1 MKNIEVGKYMAV
13 KCITNGKIIL
23 KDRVLQGKSIIYDEK
38 IIQIVEN
45 NVLSKDIETIDAEGN
60 YISPG
65 FIDIHIHGSKG
76 FDVMDGSI
84 EGIEAISKSLCN
96 HGVTGFLPTTMT
108 MPVEDIHK
116 ALDVIKISMD
126 MKFNASKILGVHL
139 EGPFISPKY
148 KGAQNEKYIL
158 TPTIE
163 IIKPYLDIIK
173 IITIAPEMDENHIFI
188 KSMNVNKNMILSI
201 GHTNS
206 TYEEAMSA
214 IEDGIK
220 SATHCFNA
228 MTPLHHRNPG
238 VIGAI
243 LNSDIYCELIAD
255 TIHVHPALFN
265 ILEKVKGE
273 DKIILISDA
282 MRAACM
288 KLGNYDLG
296 GQKVLVSHGRAALE
310 DGTLAG
316 SLLTLDKAVK
326 NMRAHTKLKL
336 EKIIKMVTI
345 NPASAIGIDSMK
357 GSIKVGKYADFTVFN
372 ENMDI
377 LYTIVEGNLCFRKEF

>member
-1 MKNIEVGKYMAV
+1 MTV
-13 KCITNGKIIL
+13 KCIKNGKIIL
-23 KDRVLQGKSIIYDEK
+23 KDKILQGKSIIYDEK
-38 IIQIVEN
+38 IIKIVEDKYLN
-45 NVLSKDIETIDAEGN
+45 EDIETIDVEGN

-65 FIDIHIHGSKG
+65 FIDIHVHGSKG
-76 FDVMDGSI
+76 SDVMDSNI
-84 EGIEAISKSLCN
+84 ENMETISKSLCS
-96 HGVTGFLPTTMT
+96 HGVAAFLPTTMT
-108 MPVEDIHK
+108 MPMEYINK
-116 ALDVIKISMD
+116 ALDVIKISMG
-126 MKFNASKILGVHL
+126 KNFRGSKILGAHL
-139 EGPFISPKY
+139 EGPFISQKY

-158 TPTIE
+158 TPSTETI
-163 IIKPYLDIIK
+163 KSYVDIIK
-173 IITIAPEMDENHIFI
+173 VITIAPEMDENHTFI
-188 KSMNVNKNMILSI
+188 KSMNRNKNILLSI

-238 VIGAI
+238 TVGAI

-265 ILEKVKGE
+265 ILEKVKG
-273 DKIILISDA
+273 DDRIILISDA

-288 KLGNYDLG
+288 KSSSYDLG
-296 GQKVLVSHGRAALE
+296 GQKVYVSKDRAVLE

-316 SLLTLDKAVK
+316 SLLTLDRAVK
-326 NMRAHTKLKL
+326 NMRINTKLEL

-345 NPASAIGIDSMK
+345 NPASAIGIDNMR
-357 GSIKVGKYADFTVFN
+357 GSIELGKYADFAVFN
-372 ENMDI
+372 ENIDI
-377 LYTIVEGNLCFRKEF
+377 LYTIVEGNLCFRKES

>member
-1 MKNIEVGKYMAV
+1 MTV
-13 KCITNGKIIL
+13 KCIKNGKIIL
-23 KDRVLQGKSIIYDEK
+23 KDKILHGKSIIYDEK
-38 IIQIVEN
+38 IIKIVEDKYLN
-45 NVLSKDIETIDAEGN
+45 EDIETIDVEGN

-65 FIDIHIHGSKG
+65 FIDMHVHGSKG
-76 FDVMDGSI
+76 SDVMDGNI
-84 EGIEAISKSLCN
+84 ENMETISKSLCS
-96 HGVTGFLPTTMT
+96 HGVTAFLPTTMT
-108 MPVEDIHK
+108 MPMEDIHK
-116 ALDVIKISMD
+116 ALDVIKISMN
-126 MKFNASKILGVHL
+126 KNFHGSKILGAHL

-158 TPTIE
+158 TPSAETI
-163 IIKPYLDIIK
+163 KSYVDIIK
-173 IITIAPEMDENHIFI
+173 VITIAPEMDENHTFI
-188 KSMNVNKNMILSI
+188 KSMNGNKNILLSI

-238 VIGAI
+238 TVGAI

-265 ILEKVKGE
+265 ILEKIKG
-273 DKIILISDA
+273 DDRIILISDA

-288 KLGNYDLG
+288 KSGSYDLG
-296 GQKVLVSHGRAALE
+296 GQKVYVSKDRAVLE

-316 SLLTLDKAVK
+316 SLLTLDRAVK
-326 NMRAHTKLKL
+326 NMRINTELEL

-345 NPASAIGIDSMK
+345 NPASAIGMDNMR
-357 GSIKVGKYADFTVFN
+357 GSIEVGKYADFVVFN
-372 ENMDI
+372 ENIDI
-377 LYTIVEGNLCFRKEF
+377 LYTIVEGNLCFRKES

>member
-1 MKNIEVGKYMAV
+1 MTV
-13 KCITNGKIIL
+13 KCIKNGKIIL
-23 KDRVLQGKSIIYDEK
+23 KNKILHGKSIIYDEK
-38 IIQIVEN
+38 IIKIVEDKYLN
-45 NVLSKDIETIDAEGN
+45 EDIETIDVEGN

-65 FIDIHIHGSKG
+65 FIDMHVHGSKG
-76 FDVMDGSI
+76 SDVMDGNI
-84 EGIEAISKSLCN
+84 ENMETVSKSLCS
-96 HGVTGFLPTTMT
+96 HGVTAFLPTTMT
-108 MPVEDIHK
+108 MPMEDIHK
-116 ALDVIKISMD
+116 ALDVIKISMN
-126 MKFNASKILGVHL
+126 KNFHGSKILGAHL

-158 TPTIE
+158 TPSAETI
-163 IIKPYLDIIK
+163 KSYVDIIK
-173 IITIAPEMDENHIFI
+173 VITIAPEMDENHTFI
-188 KSMNVNKNMILSI
+188 KSMNGNKNILLSI

-238 VIGAI
+238 TVGAI

-265 ILEKVKGE
+265 ILEKIKG
-273 DKIILISDA
+273 DDRIILISDA

-288 KLGNYDLG
+288 KSGSYDLG
-296 GQKVLVSHGRAALE
+296 GQKVYVSKDRAVLE

-316 SLLTLDKAVK
+316 SLLTLDRAVK
-326 NMRAHTKLKL
+326 NMRINTELEL

-345 NPASAIGIDSMK
+345 NPASAIGMDNMR
-357 GSIKVGKYADFTVFN
+357 GSIEVGKYADFVVFN
-372 ENMDI
+372 ENIDI
-377 LYTIVEGNLCFRKEF
+377 LYTIVEGNLCFRKES

>member
-1 MKNIEVGKYMAV
+1 MTV
-13 KCITNGKIIL
+13 KCIKNGNIIL
-23 KDRVLQGKSIIYDEK
+23 KDKILQGKSIIYDEK
-38 IIQIVEN
+38 IIEIVEN
-45 NVLSKDIETIDAEGN
+45 NVPSKDIETIDIKGN

-65 FIDIHIHGSKG
+65 FIDIHVHGSKG
-76 FDVMDGSI
+76 FDVMDGTIDAI
-84 EGIEAISKSLCN
+84 EGIGKSLCK
-96 HGVTGFLPTTMT
+96 HGVTGFLATTMT
-108 MPVEDIHK
+108 MSIESINR
-116 ALDVIKISMD
+116 ALDAIKTSMD
-126 MKFNASKILGVHL
+126 MRINGSKVLGVHL

-158 TPTIE
+158 PPTIE
-163 IIKPYLDIIK
+163 IIRPYLNIIK
-173 IITIAPEMDENHIFI
+173 IITIAPEMDKNHIFI
-188 KSMNVNKNMILSI
+188 KSMNINKNMILSI

-238 VIGAI
+238 VVGAI

-273 DKIILISDA
+273 DRIILISDA

-288 KLGNYDLG
+288 KSGNYDLG
-296 GQKVLVSHGRAALE
+296 GQRVSVSNGRATLE

-326 NMRAHTKLKL
+326 NMKVNTKLNL

-345 NPASAIGIDSMK
+345 NPASAIGIDNMR
-357 GSIKVGKYADFTVFN
+357 GSIEVGKYADFTIFD
-372 ENMDI
+372 ENIDI
-377 LYTIVEGNLCFRKEF
+377 LYTIIEGNLCFRKDF